1 MTANQLYKKTGTNV
15 PFSEWLGQ
23 MKSQHGEDF
32 VQKYSMGNIDAETSP
47 EPVVLGADGE
57 TENGI
62 INKEKNNYLLS
73 FLVIGGLVFLGFCY
87 YKGNNK

>member
-1 MTANQLYKKTGTNV
+1 MTANQLYKETGTNV

-32 VQKYSMGNIDAETSP
+32 IQKYSMGNIDAETSP
-47 EPVVLGADGE
+47 QPVVLGVDGV
-57 TENGI
+57 TENGS
-62 INKEKNNYLLS
+62 INKDNNYLLS

>member
-1 MTANQLYKKTGTNV
+1 MTANQLYKKMGTNV

-47 EPVVLGADGE
+47 EPVVLGADGGVE
-57 TENGI
+57 AENRVSGATT
-62 INKEKNNYLLS
+62 YATL
-73 FLVIGGLVFLGFCY
+73 LVIGAVFLGYCY
-87 YKGNNK
+87 YRGCVKK